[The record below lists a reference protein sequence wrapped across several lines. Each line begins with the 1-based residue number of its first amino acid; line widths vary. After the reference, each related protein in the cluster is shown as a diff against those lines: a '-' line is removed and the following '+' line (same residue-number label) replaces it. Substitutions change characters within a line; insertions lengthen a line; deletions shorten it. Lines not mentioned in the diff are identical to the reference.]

1 MKKSLNL
8 FLLSSF
14 LVVLSSGC
22 SIQSAANI
30 KAVSA
35 DAQPTVDIFANTK
48 PNVSANVNQTNAVN
62 NDSYECARST
72 PKSIIKRRVFSKTN
86 FTLQKNKD
94 FPFESIGFE
103 TVEFENGDKLI
114 IENTG
119 CENYTL
125 IFRFQTSRFSGK
137 SEDARFWYRAAVQ
150 LIEQTRKGLVDETN
164 LVTNGTKA
172 LNLYIK
178 NNKTLK
184 FDEEID
190 FGGTEI
196 RDVVTLSK
204 VKKPKGNR
212 YKIELSFGIGPL

>member
-1 MKKSLNL
+1 M
-8 FLLSSF
+8 
-14 LVVLSSGC
+14 SSGC
-22 SIQSAANI
+22 SIQSTANI

-62 NDSYECARST
+62 NDSYECVRAT
-72 PKSIIKRRVFSKTN
+72 PKLIIKKQVFSKTN

-103 TVEFENGDKLI
+103 TVEFENGDHLI

-125 IFRFQTSRFSGK
+125 IFHFQTSRFSDK
-137 SEDARFWYRAAVQ
+137 LDDARFWYRAAVQ

-164 LVTNGTKA
+164 LVANGTKA
-172 LNLYIK
+172 LNMFIK

-190 FGGTEI
+190 FGGKEI

-212 YKIELSFGIGPL
+212 YKIELSFGSGPL